1 MNTMTLKR
9 IRRLLQK
16 TELTSSTYI
25 ETPLYAIEMLVY
37 LALYQDDH
45 PIHAS
50 ELCEAL
56 KVKPD
61 KVLRALRQHLCM
73 YVQAV
78 NTRKEGVKGPVK
90 AFYLTTK
97 GKEYILHIIKEYE
110 TVKGDAQC

>member
-1 MNTMTLKR
+1 MNTITLKR
-9 IRRLLQK
+9 IRRLLQR
-16 TELTSSTYI
+16 TELTNSTYL
-25 ETPLYAIEMLVY
+25 ETPLYAVELLVY
-37 LALYQDDH
+37 IALYQDGH

-61 KVLRALRQHLCM
+61 KVLRALRQHLCI

-78 NTRKEGVKGPVK
+78 NTRKEGVRGPVK

-97 GKEYILHIIKEYE
+97 GKEYILNLIKEYE
-110 TVKGDAQC
+110 NS

>member
-110 TVKGDAQC
+110 TAKGDAQC

>member
-1 MNTMTLKR
+1 MNPITLKNL
-9 IRRLLQK
+9 RRLISK
-16 TELTSSTYI
+16 AELTNSTYI

-37 LALYQDDH
+37 IALYQDDH

-61 KVLRALRQHLCM
+61 KVLRALRQHLCI

-78 NTRKEGVKGPVK
+78 NTRKEGVRGPVK
-90 AFYLTTK
+90 AFYLTAK
-97 GKEYILHIIKEYE
+97 GKEYILNLIKEYE
-110 TVKGDAQC
+110 NS